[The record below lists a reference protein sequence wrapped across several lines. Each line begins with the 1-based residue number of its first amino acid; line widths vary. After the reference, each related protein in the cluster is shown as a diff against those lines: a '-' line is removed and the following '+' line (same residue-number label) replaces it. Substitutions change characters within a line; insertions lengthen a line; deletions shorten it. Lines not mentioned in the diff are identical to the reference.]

1 MDKPKMADDLC
12 CIQCPCRSECFIQ
25 EMWSLQGNVQVYH
38 DGVWGGICD
47 DEWGEAEAE
56 IACKE
61 LGFSRGAVGPTHSSQ
76 FGYSPRI
83 IWMDNGR
90 VANACLSRTQPFLI

>member
-1 MDKPKMADDLC
+1 MC
-12 CIQCPCRSECFIQ
+12 
-25 EMWSLQGNVQVYH
+25 SLQGNVQVYH

-83 IWMDNGR
+83 IWMDNGP
-90 VANACLSRTQPFLI
+90 VANVNSSVSQSVIMRRYNFPRWLNQSTCHLSKKSLLLI

>member
-1 MDKPKMADDLC
+1 M
-12 CIQCPCRSECFIQ
+12 
-25 EMWSLQGNVQVYH
+25 QVYH

-83 IWMDNGR
+83 IWMDNGP
-90 VANACLSRTQPFLI
+90 VANICLSAVSVIKCCIYWVAGRGWVEKN

>member
-1 MDKPKMADDLC
+1 MYTVG
-12 CIQCPCRSECFIQ
+12 CFIQ

-83 IWMDNGR
+83 IWMDNGP
-90 VANACLSRTQPFLI
+90 VANACLSRTQSFLSNGTGGLDNL